1 MPRLNG
7 TGPMGQGPRTGR
19 GFGSCG
25 HGMGRGGYG
34 CGNCYGGGY
43 NSQRFI
49 SPKNELIVLEDEEKI
64 LEEQLSIIREEKK
77 ALTDK

>member
-7 TGPMGQGPRTGR
+7 TGPMGQGLRTGR
-19 GFGSCG
+19 GFGPYG

-77 ALTDK
+77 ALTKK